1 MRTLALGYSLQLSIN
16 ELVAEVSVRRNA
28 TALFLF
34 LNQWPAIGFMLGMC
48 RSSNLKFDYCQNLT
62 ILGKSKI

>member
-1 MRTLALGYSLQLSIN
+1 MRTLALGYSLQLSMN

-34 LNQWPAIGFMLGMC
+34 LNQWPAIGFMLGC
-48 RSSNLKFDYCQNLT
+48 VGVRIRNLN
-62 ILGKSKI
+62 IVRI